1 MASGIKGQEKP
12 SGGTPTFATSEL
24 FKATTTTTVILS
36 CSNITATADPIFV
49 ALIDGAT
56 ATSNS
61 GGMPTGAITDKHWIE
76 NGYSLAANSTLER
89 TGIVMETDACLIVG
103 STNGAVSFSVYGLE
117 S

>member
-49 ALIDGAT
+49 ALVDGL
-56 ATSNS
+56 TSTS
-61 GGMPTGAITDKHWIE
+61 AGAITDKHWIE

-89 TGIVMETDACLIVG
+89 TGIVMETDARLIVG

-117 S
+117 A

>member
-24 FKATTTTTVILS
+24 FKATATTTVILS
-36 CSNITATADPIFV
+36 CSNITAAADPIFV
-49 ALIDGAT
+49 ALIPGAT
-56 ATSNS
+56 TTSS
-61 GGMPTGAITDKHWIE
+61 GAITDKHWIE

-89 TGIVMETDACLIVG
+89 TGIVMETDARLIVG